1 MEDRPGDGERGIEF
15 CVDKT
20 AAPWSNLEC
29 NKSFSS
35 MGNSEPR
42 TTQTSRKSGRQKRRV
57 KKRAGPGV
65 GRVDQEYCN
74 SLAELSDSEKRSRIR
89 ALSTAELRELDYR
102 WRAKAIDIKSQ
113 LASAVVDEELGRS
126 EVDPEWRK
134 NAKVA
139 LRRTEKDLRYIQELR
154 VEGDGC
160 VAAEDWSAEDSPGGS
175 VATQVFLTMWEE
187 FSERRFDELA
197 EQIWDRLS
205 SDWKQEEAV

>member
-1 MEDRPGDGERGIEF
+1 M
-15 CVDKT
+15 
-20 AAPWSNLEC
+20 
-29 NKSFSS
+29 
-35 MGNSEPR
+35 
-42 TTQTSRKSGRQKRRV
+42 
-57 KKRAGPGV
+57 
-65 GRVDQEYCN
+65 
-74 SLAELSDSEKRSRIR
+74 
-89 ALSTAELRELDYR
+89 
-102 WRAKAIDIKSQ
+102 
-113 LASAVVDEELGRS
+113 VDEQLGRS

-160 VAAEDWSAEDSPGGS
+160 VAAEDWSAKDSTGGS

-187 FSERRFDELA
+187 LSEQRFDELA